1 MAKTL
6 TYNQGAEGWPSF
18 YSFVPEMM
26 IGMNSYLYSF
36 KGGDLY
42 RHNTNETRNNF
53 YGSQFTSTI
62 KAVVNDEPQTT
73 KTFNTI
79 SLQGNSAWDCTV
91 TTNLGSGLI
100 NNSYFDLKEGQYYAF
115 IRRNPDQTDLDFRSA
130 QGIGTVTTVDS
141 STPSATT
148 LTFDFNIDSIASVGD
163 TLYRSTLS
171 GSNNENAST
180 PSEIGDI
187 TDISGAVIT
196 VNVTGATPANG
207 NYILYFKDSLAESY
221 SPKGYYLEY
230 ELENNS
236 TSFVEL
242 YGVSVSL
249 HKSFS

>member
-6 TYNQGAEGWPSF
+6 TYNGGVEGWPSF
-18 YSFVPEMM
+18 YSFIPEMM

-53 YGSQFTSTI
+53 YGSQYTSTI
-62 KAVVNDEPQTT
+62 TAVVNDESHIA

-79 SLQGNSAWDCTV
+79 SLQSNSPWNCKV

-100 NNSYFDLKEGQYYAF
+100 DNSWFDLKEGNYYAF
-115 IRRNPDQTDLDFRSA
+115 IRRNSNQEDLDFRSA
-130 QGIGTVTTVDS
+130 QGVGVVTTVDS

-148 LTFDFNIDSIASVGD
+148 LTFDFNIDSLISVGD
-163 TLYRSTLS
+163 VIYRSTLS
-171 GSNNENAST
+171 GDNDETAST
-180 PSEIGDI
+180 PAEVGSI
-187 TDISGAVIT
+187 TDVSGSVIT
-196 VNVTGATPANG
+196 VNVTGTTPVDG
-207 NYILYFKDSLAESY
+207 NFILYLRDSLAESY
-221 SPKGYYLEY
+221 SPKGYYMEYKLETD
-230 ELENNS
+230 E
-236 TSFVEL
+236 TSFAEL